1 MQNQASKNG
10 GNIISLTRK
19 RLAKSDARRDREP
32 SAPGSS
38 TRVVSVS
45 SGKGGVGKTNIVAN
59 LAYSMST
66 AGLRV
71 LVLDADLG
79 LGNID
84 VLLGKAPRYN
94 LSHVINGDRQ
104 ASDILIPGPG
114 GMQILPASSG
124 VQDITALTPA
134 QRMRL
139 ITSLNTVMDAADILL
154 IDTAAG
160 ISANVMYFNVSAND
174 ILVLV
179 TPEPTAITD
188 AYALMKVMRLKY
200 GEDRFNIVV
209 NMAASER
216 EGEEVFRQLDLVS
229 RRFLDIT
236 LEYCG
241 HVPRDPALTTAVRR
255 QSLVCDISA
264 TAPAS
269 QSIRKLADVILAMP
283 APMLPEGAGH
293 HFWRYLLEEKFE
305 KHRTTV
311 RAEND

>member
-1 MQNQASKNG
+1 MEKRSSENGGKVINLSRKLIAKNG
-10 GNIISLTRK
+10 HG
-19 RLAKSDARRDREP
+19 REND
-32 SAPGSS
+32 STAHRSN
-38 TRVVSVS
+38 TRVVSVT

-59 LAYSMST
+59 LAFTMCT

-79 LGNID
+79 LGNVD

-94 LSHVINGDRQ
+94 LSHVINGEKRV
-104 ASDILIPGPG
+104 ADILVTGPG

-124 VQDITALTPA
+124 IQDITALTPA

-139 ITSLNTVMDAADILL
+139 ITSLDAVMDTADILL

-160 ISANVMYFNVSAND
+160 ISSNVMYFNVSAHD
-174 ILVLV
+174 IVVLV

-200 GEDRFNIVV
+200 GEDRFNVVV

-229 RRFLDIT
+229 RRFLDISM
-236 LEYCG
+236 EYCG
-241 HVPRDPALTTAVRR
+241 SVMRDQALVTAVRR
-255 QSLVCDISA
+255 QSLVCDVNPE
-264 TAPAS
+264 APAS
-269 QSIRKLADVILAMP
+269 RSIRALADVIVAMP
-283 APMLPEGAGH
+283 APVVPEGYDN

-305 KHRTTV
+305 RKQPV

>member
-1 MQNQASKNG
+1 MEKRSSDNG
-10 GNIISLTRK
+10 GKVINLTRK
-19 RLAKSDARRDREP
+19 LIAKNSTGHHSNTPSRRT
-32 SAPGSS
+32 S

-59 LAYSMST
+59 LAYTMST
-66 AGLRV
+66 SGLRV

-94 LSHVINGDRQ
+94 LSHVINGDLQ
-104 ASDILIPGPG
+104 VADILIAGPG

-134 QRMRL
+134 QRLRL
-139 ITSLNTVMDAADILL
+139 ITSLDAVMETTDILL

-160 ISANVMYFNVSAND
+160 ISANVMYFNVCAHD
-174 ILVLV
+174 ILVMV

-200 GEDRFNIVV
+200 GETRFHVVV
-209 NMAASER
+209 NMVASER
-216 EGEEVFRQLDLVS
+216 EGEEVFRQLDLVI
-229 RRFLDIT
+229 RRFLDIS
-236 LEYCG
+236 LHYCG
-241 HVPRDPALTTAVRR
+241 SVPRDPALITAVRR
-255 QSLVCDISA
+255 QSLVCDTNAAASA
-264 TAPAS
+264 S
-269 QSIRKLADVILAMP
+269 RSIRDLAAVLMGMP
-283 APMLPEGAGH
+283 GPVAPDGYDN

-305 KHRTTV
+305 KKQPV

>member
-1 MQNQASKNG
+1 MKKSSSENG
-10 GNIISLTRK
+10 GKVINLTRK
-19 RLAKSDARRDREP
+19 FIDKNVSGTADAP
-32 SAPGSS
+32 LSGG

-45 SGKGGVGKTNIVAN
+45 SGKGGVGKTNLVAN
-59 LAYSMST
+59 LAFTMSKS
-66 AGLRV
+66 GLRV

-94 LSHVINGDRQ
+94 LSHVINGDMRV
-104 ASDILIPGPG
+104 ADILVTGPG
-114 GMQILPASSG
+114 GMRILPASSG

-139 ITSLNTVMDAADILL
+139 ITSLDTVMSDIDILL

-160 ISANVMYFNVSAND
+160 ISSNVMYFNVSAHD
-174 ILVLV
+174 ILVVV

-200 GEDRFNIVV
+200 GEERFNIVV
-209 NMAASER
+209 NMTAGPR
-216 EGEEVFRQLDLVS
+216 EGEEVFRQLELVC
-229 RRFLDIT
+229 RRFLDIS
-236 LEYCG
+236 LSYCG
-241 HVPRDPALTTAVRR
+241 SVPRDAALVNAVRR
-255 QSLVCDISA
+255 QSLVCDA
-264 TAPAS
+264 NAAAAAS
-269 QSIRKLADVILAMP
+269 RGITDLADVILGMP
-283 APMLPEGAGH
+283 APALPKGYDN

-305 KHRTTV
+305 KKHPV

>member
-1 MQNQASKNG
+1 MQNQPSKNG
-10 GNIISLTRK
+10 GKVISLTRK
-19 RLAKSDARRDREP
+19 LLAKNGAGRDREP
-32 SAPGSS
+32 SVQVSS

-59 LAYSMST
+59 LAFSMST
-66 AGLRV
+66 AGLKV

-94 LSHVINGDRQ
+94 LSHVINGDLQ
-104 ASDILIPGPG
+104 VADILIPGPG

-139 ITSLNTVMDAADILL
+139 ITSLDTVMDEADILL

-160 ISANVMYFNVSAND
+160 ISANVMYFNVSAHD

-200 GEDRFNIVV
+200 GEDRFNVVV

-229 RRFLDIT
+229 RRFLDIS

-241 HVPRDPALTTAVRR
+241 HVPRDAALTTAVRR

-264 TAPAS
+264 NAPVS
-269 QSIRKLADVILAMP
+269 QSIRDLADVILAMP
-283 APMLPEGAGH
+283 APKLPEGAGH

-305 KHRTTV
+305 KQQTTV